1 MSSARRPRILV
12 AITHPVGGIQTWCKY
27 FYRHPLF
34 RAYDIEM
41 IAPLS
46 EECLHLQK
54 AMQPLGIVVRPTG
67 SSIKSFALQTIRA
80 LAGGGWDLVHAHGFT
95 AGDIC
100 APVARLFGVP
110 CLVTQH
116 DVILDDQYT
125 SARGKLIRAATR
137 LSLALATR
145 IHSVSESAAANL
157 RTVVHGRKATCRRIT
172 VIANGIDSET
182 FYTAPVAD
190 LRSELGL
197 NANDLLIGFF
207 GRYMNQK
214 GFITLVEAVQ
224 LLLTRQPP
232 LSRRVVVVAV
242 GSGAYRSS
250 EERKI
255 ATLGLQANFRF
266 IDFRPLVASLLKAV
280 DVIAV
285 PSLWEACGL
294 IAMEALVC
302 GTPLI
307 SSNCDGLAEVTAQTP
322 ATLFPILDAAA
333 LAAAIEAH
341 IASDHR
347 PEAREF
353 AQIAAKRYSAEPL
366 AANVAA
372 LYRELIDRGH

>member
-1 MSSARRPRILV
+1 V

-27 FYRHPLF
+27 YYRHSLF
-34 RAYDIEM
+34 RQYDIEM
-41 IAPLS
+41 IAPMS

-54 AMQPLGIVVRPTG
+54 AMQPLGIPVRVTG
-67 SSIKSFALQTIRA
+67 SSIKNFALQTWRSI
-80 LAGGGWDLVHAHGFT
+80 AGGRWDLVHAHGFT

-116 DVILDDQYT
+116 DVILDSQYNDLK
-125 SARGKLIRAATR
+125 GKLIRAATR
-137 LSLALATR
+137 ISLALATR

-157 RTVVHGRKATCRRIT
+157 RVVLHGRKATCKRIT
-172 VIANGIDSET
+172 VIANGIDSKS
-182 FYTAPVAD
+182 FYEAPVAD
-190 LRSELGL
+190 LRSDLGL
-197 NANDLLIGFF
+197 DANDFLVGFF

-214 GFITLVEAVQ
+214 GFVTLIDAIQ
-224 LLLTRQPP
+224 LLLARTPP
-232 LSRRVVVVAV
+232 LSRRIVVVAV
-242 GSGAYRSS
+242 GSGAYRAR

-255 ATLGLQANFRF
+255 AALGLQANVRF

-322 ATLFPILDAAA
+322 ATLFPMKDAAA

-341 IASDHR
+341 IVTDHR
-347 PEAREF
+347 PAAREF
-353 AQIAAKRYSAEPL
+353 AQAAAKRYSADPL
-366 AANVAA
+366 AADVAA
-372 LYRELIDRGH
+372 LYEELIARGH